1 MTPSEVTL
9 SRASDTGTPGAS
21 EACAPCA
28 SPSQPLP
35 KFVGLLMFLFAAL
48 LVLLLVVSDLLKTP
62 KDALVTT
69 FPDVSLPFGLSSASE
84 MVDTNTWL
92 KVKWDRSMLES
103 FRSGKVV
110 ASVDI
115 VGSLPVEALDAAAFS
130 QRQTYLDL
138 FAAGKL
144 HKVTEHSTLTF
155 ERHGLT
161 WCLTGATPEQFS
173 AQARAAAYLSH
184 ATQGPVTFVSDAGV
198 YRDDTPYSV
207 YRVDQHHFGSSF
219 GWLLAM
225 AMLVVGAFVGVAKN
239 SPVPAVAG
247 IVGGV
252 VLCVAPHLIDPA
264 LIPGGTA
271 ISGTQALGIFR

>member
-9 SRASDTGTPGAS
+9 PSASDTGTAGAS
-21 EACAPCA
+21 EACAPCTSRA
-28 SPSQPLP
+28 QPLP
-35 KFVGLLMFLFAAL
+35 KFVGWLMALFAAQL
-48 LVLLLVVSDLLKTP
+48 FLLLVVSGLLQTP

-92 KVKWDRSMLES
+92 KVKWDRLMLES

-115 VGSLPVEALDAAAFS
+115 VGSLPVAALDAAAFE

-144 HKVTEHSTLTF
+144 HKVTEHATLTF
-155 ERHGLT
+155 ERHGLN
-161 WCLTGATPEQFS
+161 WRLTGATPEQFS

-207 YRVDQHHFGSSF
+207 YRVDQHHFAASF

-225 AMLVVGAFVGVAKN
+225 TMLVGGCLVGVAKN
-239 SPVPAVAG
+239 SPAPVLAG
-247 IVGGV
+247 MLGAA
-252 VLCVAPHLIDPA
+252 VLCFGQHFIDA
-264 LIPGGTA
+264 SLIPGGPPV
-271 ISGTQALGIFR
+271 SGTQALGIFR